1 MTTNFAPELHT
12 TEIVIPTY
20 TTLNE
25 FDTKSHSYNKMQLI
39 NICKH
44 YNINRVGKKIALIN
58 GIKTHITQLHFVSI
72 IQRWWRR
79 KFICICNELRGP
91 AKFNRSLCIN
101 ATDFYSFDDIRTIDF
116 NLFFS
121 YKEDT
126 DGKIYG
132 FDIASFNELYKKS
145 SSYIILNPYT
155 RIQIN
160 ADVISRFKRLLCI
173 VCASNGHV
181 LIDETPAEVVENF
194 ITVEQRASGVFQTID
209 ALGYYTNCS
218 WFLNLS
224 REDLI
229 YFIRHLFD
237 IWNYRAEMSNQLRYE
252 IHPQGNPF
260 VQNGFMMINMVN
272 YSFISNTEIKEMLL
286 DIIVKLVSSGID
298 DNRKYIGASY
308 VLSALTLVSEDAAE
322 ALPWLYESVV

>member
-1 MTTNFAPELHT
+1 MTTIFAPELHT
-12 TEIVIPTY
+12 TEISIPTY

-25 FDTKSHSYNKMQLI
+25 FYTKSHSYNKIQLI
-39 NICKH
+39 HICKH
-44 YNINRVGKKIALIN
+44 YQIKLVGKKSTLIN
-58 GIKTHITQLHFVSI
+58 GIKTHITQLHFVAI

-79 KFICICNELRGP
+79 KFIRICNELRGP

-101 ATDFYSFDDIRTIDF
+101 ATDFYTFDDIQNIEFDI
-116 NLFFS
+116 FFS
-121 YKEDT
+121 YKDDI

-132 FDIASFNELYKKS
+132 FDIYSFNELYKKS

-155 RIQIN
+155 RNEIN

-173 VCASNGHV
+173 VCASTKHV
-181 LIDETPAEVVENF
+181 LPSDTSPEIVENF
-194 ITVEQRASGVFQTID
+194 VTIEQRASTVFQTID
-209 ALGYYTNCS
+209 SLGYYTNS
-218 WFLNLS
+218 LWFLNLS

-229 YFIRHLFD
+229 FFIRHLFD

-260 VQNGFMMINMVN
+260 VQNGFMINMIN
-272 YSFISNTEIKEMLL
+272 YSFITNTEIKEMLL

-308 VLSALTLVSEDAAE
+308 VLSALTLVSDDAAE
-322 ALPWLYESVV
+322 SLPWLYESVV